1 MERFLGSRLQPE
13 IWKEVKNSSG
23 VLLIGCEG
31 GFSVLNTLPLYFS
44 IKSLNKPVHLCNISL
59 ASLKSS
65 TAPVIYYDEGIS
77 RAPVCFAVSA
87 SSEFAV
93 SGTKPMEFFPEK
105 YLCEWFQS
113 KFQESISV
121 FATERAGP
129 HNLCES
135 YKAICRVH
143 GLDLIIVVDA
153 GSDSLMAG
161 DEQEIG
167 GYLEDMLTIFAVN
180 RSGIKAILCNIGI
193 GCDRHLGVSDCSSLR
208 AIAEITASG
217 GFLGCFSLTKTM
229 PEVGY
234 YIDATEFVGERI
246 PRKNIPGLQ
255 IVSADNGGFGNVE
268 ISEKQRAVIVNPIM
282 AQYYFFK
289 LEQVVKRI
297 KYRDLVEEV
306 KKAADLVTGIEYY
319 REGLTERIREEIPLT
334 SQF

>member
-1 MERFLGSRLQPE
+1 MERFTGSRLQPE
-13 IWKEVKNSSG
+13 IWSEIKNSSG

-44 IKSLNKPVHLCNISL
+44 IKSQNKPVHFCNMSL
-59 ASLKSS
+59 PSLKSS

-77 RAPVCFAVSA
+77 RSPVCFEVSA
-87 SSEFAV
+87 SSEFSS
-93 SGTKPMEFFPEK
+93 SGTKPLEFFPEK

-113 KFQESISV
+113 RFSEPISV
-121 FATERAGP
+121 FATERTGP
-129 HNLCES
+129 HNLSES

-180 RSGIKAILCNIGI
+180 RSGIKGILCNIGI
-193 GCDRHLGVSDCSSLR
+193 GCDRHLGISDCSSLR
-208 AIAEITASG
+208 AIAELTLSG
-217 GFLGCFSLTKTM
+217 GFLGCFSLTKNM

-234 YIDATEFVGERI
+234 FIDAVEFVGDRM
-246 PRKNIPGLQ
+246 PRKNIAGLH
-255 IVSADNGGFGNVE
+255 VVNALNGQFGNVRIFE
-268 ISEKQRAVIVNPIM
+268 DQSRVFVNPIM
-282 AQYYFFK
+282 AQYYFCR
-289 LEQVVKRI
+289 LEKVVRRI
-297 KYRDLVEEV
+297 KYRDFVEEA

-319 REGLTERIREEIPLT
+319 RENLTQKIREEIPRT

>member
-1 MERFLGSRLQPE
+1 
-13 IWKEVKNSSG
+13 
-23 VLLIGCEG
+23 
-31 GFSVLNTLPLYFS
+31 
-44 IKSLNKPVHLCNISL
+44 
-59 ASLKSS
+59 
-65 TAPVIYYDEGIS
+65 
-77 RAPVCFAVSA
+77 
-87 SSEFAV
+87 
-93 SGTKPMEFFPEK
+93 MEFFPEK

-113 KFQESISV
+113 KFQEDISV

-255 IVSADNGGFGNVE
+255 IVSAVNGGFGNVE
-268 ISEKQRAVIVNPIM
+268 ISEKQRAVFVNPIM

-306 KKAADLVTGIEYY
+306 KKAADLVNGIEYY